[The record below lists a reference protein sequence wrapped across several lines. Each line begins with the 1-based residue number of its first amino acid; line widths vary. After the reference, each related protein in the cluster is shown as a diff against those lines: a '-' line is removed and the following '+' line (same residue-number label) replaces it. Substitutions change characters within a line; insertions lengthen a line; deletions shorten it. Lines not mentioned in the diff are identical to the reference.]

1 MPNIVNP
8 LVSNG
13 SLEAEIQ
20 DSRSTSLPAKYQ
32 GKSLEDVV
40 KMHEE
45 AEKALSRQ
53 GQTVGEQRK
62 VIDKFLEFQLQDK
75 NTKPEVRPALTT
87 DVLFADPDAA
97 IKQSIDDS
105 EVSSKVKK
113 VEREL
118 TGLNLQIQQQAFESR
133 NPDVKEVVTDPDF
146 QKWVQESPYRMRMAQ
161 QLGQYDFNA
170 GEELLHFWK
179 DYQEVQGV
187 RSKKDEA
194 VTKRQQALNN
204 ARTEGQG
211 AATDL
216 STSKKNFNRVEV
228 SNLMIRA
235 QTGDKE
241 AAAKYFN
248 PAFQAELRQAYAE
261 GRVR

>member
-8 LVSNG
+8 LVSG

-20 DSRSTSLPAKYQ
+20 DLQGSNLPAKYQ

-75 NTKPEVRPALTT
+75 ATKSEVRPALTA
-87 DVLFADPDAA
+87 DVLFADPDTA
-97 IKQSIDDS
+97 IKRSIEDS

-118 TGLNLQIQQQAFESR
+118 SGLNLQIQQQAFESR

-187 RSKKDEA
+187 RSQKDEA
-194 VTKRQQALNN
+194 VNKRKQALSN
-204 ARTEGQG
+204 AHTEGQG
-211 AATDL
+211 AATEQ
-216 STSKKNFNRVEV
+216 SSSRKIFNRVEI

-241 AAAKYFN
+241 AATKYFN
-248 PAFQAELRQAYAE
+248 PAFQAELREAYAD